1 MEKYELIDH
10 TADIGIKVRGKSV
23 GELFE
28 NAAYAMFDLIAD
40 LDRVKKREV
49 LEVEIE
55 GEGMD
60 ELLADWL
67 RELLYKFNG
76 ERHLLKDFKI
86 EEIDQKSLKARV
98 RGEKLDL
105 SRHSLKM
112 EIKAVTYYGLEIKRT
127 SEGWQAQ
134 VIFDV

>member
-40 LDRVKKREV
+40 LNRVKKREV
-49 LEVEIE
+49 LEVEIK
-55 GEGMD
+55 GEKMD

>member
-1 MEKYELIDH
+1 MKKYELIDH
-10 TADIGIKVRGKSV
+10 TADIGVKVRGKSV

-40 LDRVKKREV
+40 LDRVEKREV

>member
-1 MEKYELIDH
+1 MKKYELIDH

-40 LDRVKKREV
+40 LDRVEKREV

>member
-1 MEKYELIDH
+1 MKKYELIDH

-40 LDRVKKREV
+40 LNRVKKREV
-49 LEVEIE
+49 LGVEIE

>member
-40 LDRVKKREV
+40 LNRVKKREV

>member
-10 TADIGIKVRGKSV
+10 TADIGVKVRGKSV

-40 LDRVKKREV
+40 LNRIKKREV
-49 LEVEIE
+49 LEVEIK
-55 GEGMD
+55 GEKMD

-86 EEIDQKSLKARV
+86 EEIGQKGLKARV
-98 RGEKLDL
+98 SGEKLDL

-112 EIKAVTYYGLEIKRT
+112 EIKAVTYHGLEIKRT

-134 VIFDV
+134 VIFDI

>member
-1 MEKYELIDH
+1 MKKYELIDH

-40 LDRVKKREV
+40 LNRVKKREV

>member
-76 ERHLLKDFKI
+76 ERHLFKDFKI

>member
-1 MEKYELIDH
+1 MKKYELIDH

-40 LDRVKKREV
+40 LDRVEKREV

-76 ERHLLKDFKI
+76 ERYLLKDFKI

>member
-1 MEKYELIDH
+1 MKKYELIDH
-10 TADIGIKVRGKSV
+10 TADIGVKVRGKSV

>member
-40 LDRVKKREV
+40 LNRVKKREV
-49 LEVEIE
+49 LKVEIE

-76 ERHLLKDFKI
+76 ERHLFKDFKI

>member
-1 MEKYELIDH
+1 MKKYELIDH

-40 LDRVKKREV
+40 LNRVKKREV

-134 VIFDV
+134 VIFDI

>member
-40 LDRVKKREV
+40 LNRVKKREV
-49 LEVEIE
+49 LKVEIE